1 MPIRPW
7 RSFVWFGDGWQYLR
21 LTIRSLSRTPGFT
34 SIALLVIALGI
45 GVNTAVFSVVDAV
58 LFQPLTYPEPQSLVQ
73 LVTTSDHESIPVA
86 SIPEYNIWHR
96 QSAIF
101 QQVAAYDWGGAGM
114 NLTGGDRPEQVR
126 GGHVTNDYFA
136 MFGAP
141 VVAGRTFTASEDSPN
156 GGHVVVLSYGLWKSH
171 FGANP
176 NVIGSSIQLDDQSWL
191 VIGVIGRSFVTD
203 TPIDLWIPFQIN
215 LTSREMARQF
225 NVAARLRPGVTV
237 DQANAQLALAAEEFS
252 RTYGSNSLPP
262 HGGFRAVS
270 LRESL
275 IGTTRFPLMILLGAV
290 GFVLLIACA
299 NVANLLLARASV
311 RKREFAIR
319 AALGAGRGQI
329 VRQLLMES
337 LTLSITG
344 GLLGLVFGFGGVRLL
359 LRISPGDIPRI
370 GEHGSEVLLDYRV
383 LLFTLGIS
391 VLTGVLF
398 GLAPIISTSR
408 PDITTALNENSS
420 RSGTGL
426 RYGKASSLF
435 VMCEMALALILVT
448 GAALLVRT
456 FLKLE
461 SVNPGFT
468 TRNVLSASM
477 SITASRFQRTEPVA
491 RIVRDGRERLLSIPG
506 VLDAAASSCLPLQ
519 GCFGM
524 GFDVAGRPKG
534 NAPSTGVGGLF
545 SVSKGYFSTFEIP
558 LQRGRSFTE
567 QDGSAAPGVIIIN
580 QAMARQYWSDGDPLK
595 DRIQIGAGGPP
606 LETGSRQII
615 GIVGDTRDAGV
626 SRDPFPTMYIPI
638 AQMPDALTA
647 LNFQVVP
654 LWWIVRSQV
663 NPYSVRGP
671 IESALREATGG
682 LPVAEVRTMDE
693 VEARGTARQR
703 FNMVLLTI
711 FGVAGLFMAAIGV
724 YGVMSYSVQ
733 QRTQEMGVRMAL
745 GAQVSDLRKMLI
757 VQGMRLALFG
767 LTVGLAGAFYLT
779 RFLSSFLFGVKP
791 CDPIAFILTPLL
803 LGAVAFSAVW
813 IPARRA
819 TRVDPMTALRLE

>member
-1 MPIRPW
+1 MPIRSWQP
-7 RSFVWFGDGWQYLR
+7 FGWLGDEWQCLR

-34 SIALLVIALGI
+34 LIATLVVALGI
-45 GVNTAVFSVVDAV
+45 GVNTAVFSVVNAV
-58 LFQPLTYPEPQSLVQ
+58 LFQPLTYPEPQTLVQ
-73 LVTTSDHESIPVA
+73 LLTTSDREPIPIA
-86 SIPEYNIWHR
+86 SIPEYNIWQQ

-101 QQVAAYDWGGAGM
+101 RQVAAYDWGGAGI
-114 NLTGGDRPEQVR
+114 NLTGGSHPEQVR
-126 GGHVTNDYFA
+126 GGHVTSDYFPL
-136 MFGAP
+136 FGAP
-141 VVAGRTFTASEDSPN
+141 VIAGRTFTASEDSPN

-176 NVIGSSIQLDDQSWL
+176 NIVGSSIQLDDQSWL
-191 VIGVIGRSFVTD
+191 VIGVIGRKFVTD
-203 TPIDLWIPFQIN
+203 TPIDLWIPFQLN
-215 LTSREMARQF
+215 LDSREMARQF
-225 NVAARLRPGVTV
+225 NVAARLKPGITIA
-237 DQANAQLALAAEEFS
+237 QANAQLLLAAEQF
-252 RTYGSNSLPP
+252 RRGYGPDALPP

-270 LRESL
+270 LQESL
-275 IGTTRFPLMILLGAV
+275 VGTTRFPLMILLGAV

-319 AALGAGRGQI
+319 TALGAGRGEI
-329 VRQLLMES
+329 VRMLLMES

-344 GLLGLVFGFGGVRLL
+344 GLLGLVFGFSGVRLL

-370 GEHGSEVLLDYRV
+370 GENGSEVLLDYRV
-383 LLFTLGIS
+383 MLFTLGIS

-408 PDITTALNENSS
+408 PDITSSLNENSS

-426 RYGKASSLF
+426 RHGKASALF
-435 VMCEMALALILVT
+435 VTGQMALALILVI
-448 GAALLVRT
+448 GAALLIRT
-456 FLKLE
+456 FQKLE

-491 RIVRDGRERLLSIPG
+491 RIVRDGRQRLLSVPG
-506 VLDAAASSCLPLQ
+506 VIDASASSCLPLQ

-524 GFDVAGRPKG
+524 GFDVSGRPKG

-545 SVSKGYFSTFEIP
+545 SVSSGYFSTFEIP
-558 LQRGRSFTE
+558 VLRGRSFTE
-567 QDGSAAPGVIIIN
+567 HDGSAAPGVIIIN
-580 QAMARQYWSDGDPLK
+580 QAMARQYWPDGDPLR

-606 LETGSRQII
+606 LESGTRQVI

-663 NPYSVRGP
+663 SPYSVRGP
-671 IESALREATGG
+671 IESALGEATGG

-693 VEARGTARQR
+693 VEARDTARQR

-711 FGVAGLFMAAIGV
+711 FGIAGLLMAAIGV

-745 GAQVSDLRKMLI
+745 GAQASDLRRMVI
-757 VQGMRLALFG
+757 GQGMRLALLG
-767 LTVGLAGAFYLT
+767 LIVGLGGAFYLT

-791 CDPIAFILTPLL
+791 WDPVAFIFTPLL
-803 LGAVAFSAVW
+803 LGAVALSAIW